1 LGNWEIGKLGNCVE
15 GEMMM
20 SEREGWQSI
29 ENFEM
34 FEQLERLSDEIWD
47 VVLTWHSLAQ
57 DTVGKQLIRAADS
70 IGANLVEGDGRYSFK
85 DKLHFCYIARGSLKE
100 TRRWLQRA
108 RVRRL
113 LTPEQAE
120 NYINRADSG
129 LRWLNTIISQRRQW
143 ASQVREEPAEYK
155 TSNEE
160 TGELGD

>member
-1 LGNWEIGKLGNCVE
+1 MGNWEIGRLGDWAE

-20 SEREGWQSI
+20 SEHEGWRSI
-29 ENFEM
+29 EDFEM

-70 IGANLVEGDGRYSFK
+70 IGANLVEGDGRYSIK
-85 DKLHFCYIARGSLKE
+85 DKLQFCYIARGSLKE

-108 RVRRL
+108 RARRL

-120 NYINRADSG
+120 NYINRANAG

-143 ASQVREEPAEYK
+143 TSQVREEPTEYK
-155 TSNEE
+155 TSSEE
-160 TGELGD
+160 IEELED